1 MPSDSDLELT
11 SIRTE
16 DLNLEDKDLT
26 VEHVPVQVD
35 APEDVS
41 ESCLICV
48 SRPRAVR
55 FLPCRHATMCELCI
69 IAEMQRTGQC
79 PNCRRKV
86 LQLVAV
92 PMACSPA
99 AGWAWARTD
108 TPVLPKRMITLDTP
122 EPEGRKFSSVQQ
134 FLQAM
139 LQSAD
144 KEVVEAA
151 RNAGARASTVRNPGV
166 PVHWS
171 ASGPSAPAP
180 AGVPLEQPFRFG
192 AAPAP
197 AAAVDNGWE
206 PYHIDANG
214 DVVAGRHDR
223 GGPRANAGARA
234 PSVRDPGVPVPP
246 VVRPGPTAADPNM
259 AHPRTVRRESLLSM
273 LSYGECCKI
282 ICAALPFLVF
292 LAGGIAMI
300 TIGAGITDTTTQVCL
315 IIFGTVFVL
324 CSITAACAAGAVWAF
339 LRAWARGPGP

>member
-16 DLNLEDKDLT
+16 GLNLEDKDLT

-55 FLPCRHATMCELCI
+55 FLPCRHATMCELCT

-166 PVHWS
+166 PVR
-171 ASGPSAPAP
+171 PAPAP
-180 AGVPLEQPFRFG
+180 VGVPLEQRFRFG

-246 VVRPGPTAADPNM
+246 VVGPGPTAADPNM
-259 AHPRTVRRESLLSM
+259 AHPRTVRRESLLPTNP
-273 LSYGECCKI
+273 CC
-282 ICAALPFLVF
+282 ICAALLVF

-300 TIGAGITDTTTQVCL
+300 TIGAGIIDTTTQVQVQVCL
-315 IIFGTVFVL
+315 IIFGAVFVL
-324 CSITAACAAGAVWAF
+324 CSLCCACCCSCHVT
-339 LRAWARGPGP
+339 RYI

>member
-55 FLPCRHATMCELCI
+55 FLPCRHATMCELCT

-92 PMACSPA
+92 PIASSPP

-122 EPEGRKFSSVQQ
+122 EPEGRKFASVQQ

-166 PVHWS
+166 PVR
-171 ASGPSAPAP
+171 P
-180 AGVPLEQPFRFG
+180 
-192 AAPAP
+192 APAP
-197 AAAVDNGWE
+197 AAAMDNGWE

-246 VVRPGPTAADPNM
+246 VVGPGPTAADPSM
-259 AHPRTVRRESLLSM
+259 AHPRAVRRESLLCM
-273 LSYGECCKI
+273 CVHCFGVECMI
-282 ICAALPFLVF
+282 ICAALALLVF

-300 TIGAGITDTTTQVCL
+300 TIGAGIIDTTTQVCL
-315 IIFGTVFVL
+315 IIFGAVFVL
-324 CSITAACAAGAVWAF
+324 CSLCCCLLLFPAVVHACMLWS
-339 LRAWARGPGP
+339 